1 MRSLSWRVK
10 LKQTKDRLIT
20 LSKQPE
26 FRSMDLA
33 GIRDI
38 MEVLA
43 QCSYRFVSLF
53 VINADGWFIEA
64 STDDLEEA

>member
-20 LSKQPE
+20 LSTRPAL
-26 FRSMDLA
+26 RSMDLA
-33 GIRDI
+33 SIHDI
-38 MEVLA
+38 IEVLA
-43 QCSYRFVSLF
+43 QGSDRVESLF
-53 VINADGWFIEA
+53 VIDADGWFAA